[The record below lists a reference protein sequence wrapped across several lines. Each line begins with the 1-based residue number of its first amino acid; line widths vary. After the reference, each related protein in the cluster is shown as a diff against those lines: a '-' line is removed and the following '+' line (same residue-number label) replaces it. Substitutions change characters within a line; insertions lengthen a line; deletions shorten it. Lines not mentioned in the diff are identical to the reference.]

1 MTKENI
7 QHIPYNTEM
16 PTLKLPEYGRCVV
29 QMIEQLKTFADRE
42 DRTKQ
47 AYKVVK
53 VMERLTPEWKGMEGH
68 EQVLWDHLAYLA
80 NYELDIDWPLP
91 IRRMEEEPVSKLEY
105 PGNNIKYLH
114 YGSLIENMLVEIAKL
129 DNAVDREKGLMK
141 VLQRMK
147 KNLVEWKGE
156 QGNLNEKIARDV
168 EMYTQGVIR
177 VDEVLPLLEKRLKV
191 KRR

>member
-1 MTKENI
+1 
-7 QHIPYNTEM
+7 
-16 PTLKLPEYGRCVV
+16 
-29 QMIEQLKTFADRE
+29 MIEQLKTFADRE

-129 DNAVDREKGLMK
+129 DNAVDRERGLIK

-156 QGNLNEKIARDV
+156 QGNLNDKIARDV

-177 VDEVLPLLEKRLKV
+177 VDEVLPLLEKRLKA

>member
-16 PTLKLPEYGRCVV
+16 PALKLPEYGRCVW

-91 IRRMEEEPVSKLEY
+91 IRRMEEESVSKLEY

-129 DNAVDREKGLMK
+129 DNAVDRERGLIK

-156 QGNLNEKIARDV
+156 QGNLNEKIAP
-168 EMYTQGVIR
+168 Y
-177 VDEVLPLLEKRLKV
+177 LK
-191 KRR
+191 

>member
-47 AYKVVK
+47 AYKVVR

-80 NYELDIDWPLP
+80 NYELDIDWPLS

-129 DNAVDREKGLMK
+129 DNAVDRERGLIK

-177 VDEVLPLLEKRLKV
+177 VDEALPLLEKRLKV